1 MFLFLSFMALIR
13 VNHWAVLT
21 ISLRLLGTKTV
32 LVLLLLLLT
41 LLILLT
47 PRLSPTL
54 LSATLMSRSLS
65 LKGEL

>member
-21 ISLRLLGTKTV
+21 ISLRFLGTNTV
-32 LVLLLLLLT
+32 LVLLLLT

-54 LSATLMSRSLS
+54 SATLTSRSLS